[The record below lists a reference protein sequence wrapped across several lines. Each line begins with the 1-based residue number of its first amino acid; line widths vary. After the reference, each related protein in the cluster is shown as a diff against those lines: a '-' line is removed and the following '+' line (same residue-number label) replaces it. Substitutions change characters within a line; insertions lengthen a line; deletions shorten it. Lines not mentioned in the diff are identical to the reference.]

1 LSRWTTPQA
10 AVAFANLYAAEIS
23 RKYDDAA
30 LQPADDTDSPDKSII
45 TRIWKTSE
53 GPVLVVVSGR
63 TVFISESF
71 PMDLARK
78 LEFVMMGSIVDSA
91 TSVQVENKVP
101 QTDLTGALRSSLFA
115 LSAPEE
121 RRMHDILTTLQPRST
136 ELVAR

>member
-1 LSRWTTPQA
+1 M
-10 AVAFANLYAAEIS
+10 
-23 RKYDDAA
+23 
-30 LQPADDTDSPDKSII
+30 
-45 TRIWKTSE
+45 
-53 GPVLVVVSGR
+53 LVVVSGK

-91 TSVQVENKVP
+91 TSVQVENRVP
-101 QTDLTGALRSSLFA
+101 QTDLTAGLRSWLVA

-136 ELVAR
+136 GLVSR